1 MRELALNYEIL
12 TDISEGGE
20 KELKSIENAAR
31 TCYKSQA
38 QNDNFETTKSFIRR
52 LISSGHTAMLEHSF
66 LSIKF
71 ISDRGFTHELVRHR
85 HFSYAQ
91 ESTRYCNYNNDKFDN
106 EISVIPLSEYTDFDN
121 RFINLPKDK
130 QRYILS
136 IWKESMQHSENAYKS
151 MVSLGCSPQLAR
163 AVLPN
168 SLKTEIVVTGNYREW
183 IHYFGLRCA
192 PDAHP
197 IMRAQNIPLVL
208 ELNERI
214 PVIFEEIVDKYR
226 LEDYYNTAQDS
237 DDFV

>member
-1 MRELALNYEIL
+1 MRELPLSYEIL
-12 TDISEGGE
+12 TVISKGGE
-20 KELKSIENAAR
+20 EELKSIENAAR
-31 TCYKSQA
+31 TCYKSHPKK
-38 QNDNFETTKSFIRR
+38 DNFEMTKAFIRR
-52 LISSGHTAMLEHSF
+52 LISSGHTAMLEHSY

-91 ESTRYCNYNNDKFDN
+91 ESTRYCNYNKNDN

-121 RFINLPKDK
+121 KFMNLPKDK

-136 IWKESMQHSENAYKS
+136 IWKESIQHSENAYKA

-163 AVLPN
+163 SVLPN

-183 IHYFGLRCA
+183 IHYFNLRCA

-214 PVIFEEIVDKYR
+214 PVIFEEIIDKYR
-226 LEDYYNTAQDS
+226 LEDYYNTSQDLE
-237 DDFV
+237 DFV